1 MYPCQNCMAFAD
13 FAHDKRSRLTLYRPR
28 LHDVIHTV
36 TAKLIQEGTANQRKL
51 SVRHSVAAKL
61 AAKTFMISNIGL
73 SSFLLN
79 RLGVLV
85 RSVSYKRTRKL
96 RSLLILEWPPSTS
109 LFMVSV

>member
-1 MYPCQNCMAFAD
+1 MHSAD
-13 FAHDKRSRLTLYRPR
+13 ITVNLMNLLYLHSLTLYRPR
-28 LHDVIHTV
+28 LHDVIRTV

-61 AAKTFMISNIGL
+61 AAKTFMISNIGR
-73 SSFLLN
+73 SSFLLK

-85 RSVSYKRTRKL
+85 RSVSYKCTRKL
-96 RSLLILEWPPSTS
+96 RSLPILEWPPSTS